1 MSGRMGGLAG
11 VVTGATK
18 GLGRETALL
27 LAEEGASIVGVGRDS
42 EDGRRLEEDSRE
54 FTGDIAFVSG
64 DVRDE
69 DTSGRAIQTCL
80 EQFGRFDIM
89 VANAGIL
96 GPETP
101 LHETDAKGFD
111 EVVDVNVRG
120 LFFNCRAAVTAMLEG
135 GGGSIVTVGSILSVT
150 ADPMLTSYTATK
162 AAVLGLTKAIAVDYA
177 DRGIRCNCV
186 LPGDMETPMIDA
198 YFAATGDPAAAR
210 AEMER
215 TYPIKRLAQPREVAY
230 AIRFL
235 ASPESS
241 YVTGTHLLVDGGLV
255 AKAY

>member
-1 MSGRMGGLAG
+1 MSGRMSGLAG

-27 LAEEGASIVGVGRDS
+27 LAEEGASIVGVGRDAD
-42 EDGRRLEEDSRE
+42 DGRSLEDAAGSLE
-54 FTGDIAFVSG
+54 GDVVFVAG

-69 DTSGRAIQTCL
+69 ETSSRAATACL
-80 EQFGRFDIM
+80 ERFGQLDVM

-101 LHETDAKGFD
+101 LHETDTKDFD
-111 EVVDVNVRG
+111 EVMDVNVRG
-120 LFFNCRAAVTAMLEG
+120 LFFDCRAAVKAMLEG
-135 GGGSIVTVGSILSVT
+135 DGGSIVTVGSILSVT

-162 AAVLGLTKAIAVDYA
+162 AAVLGLTQAIAVDYA

-186 LPGDMETPMIDA
+186 LPGDMETPMIEA

-210 AEMER
+210 EEMER
-215 TYPIKRLAQPREVAY
+215 AYPIKRLAQPREVAH

-235 ASPESS
+235 ASAESS

>member
-1 MSGRMGGLAG
+1 MAGRLAERAA

-27 LAEEGASIVGVGRDS
+27 FAEEGARVIGVGRDG
-42 EDGRRLEEDSRE
+42 EDGARLEADARE
-54 FTGDIAFVSG
+54 LPGEVVFLSG
-64 DVRDE
+64 DVRE
-69 DTSGRAIQTCL
+69 EPTSLSAI
-80 EQFGRFDIM
+80 EQCVERFGRIDAM

-96 GPETP
+96 GPETS
-101 LHETDAKGFD
+101 LHDTSPEAFD

-120 LFFNCRAAVTAMLEG
+120 LFLNCKHAVRAMRES

-150 ADPMLTSYTATK
+150 ADPFLTAYTATK

-177 DRGIRCNCV
+177 AAGIRCNCV
-186 LPGDMETPMIDA
+186 LPGDMETPMIEA
-198 YFAATGDPAAAR
+198 YFAATEDPAATR
-210 AEMER
+210 AEMEQ
-215 TYPIKRLAQPREVAY
+215 TYPIKRLADPREVAY
-230 AIRFL
+230 AILFL

-241 YVTGTHLLVDGGLV
+241 YVTGTHVLVDGGLT

>member
-1 MSGRMGGLAG
+1 MSDRMSGLAG

-27 LAEEGASIVGVGRDS
+27 LAEEGASVVGVGRDTD
-42 EDGRRLEEDSRE
+42 DGNSLEEAAQALP
-54 FTGDIAFVSG
+54 GDVIFVQG

-69 DTSGRAIQTCL
+69 DTSSRAVGTCI
-80 EQFGRFDIM
+80 ERFGQLDIM

-101 LHETDAKGFD
+101 LHETDREGFD
-111 EVVDVNVRG
+111 EVFDVNVRG
-120 LFFNCRAAVTAMLEG
+120 LFYDCRAAVRAMLDG
-135 GGGSIVTVGSILSVT
+135 NGGSIVTVGSILSVT

-177 DRGIRCNCV
+177 ARGIRCNCV
-186 LPGDMETPMIDA
+186 LPGDMETPMIEA

-210 AEMER
+210 QEMEQ
-215 TYPIKRLAQPREVAY
+215 TYPIKRLADPREVAQ

>member
-27 LAEEGASIVGVGRDS
+27 LAEEGASIVGVGRNS
-42 EDGRRLEEDSRE
+42 GDGRRLEEDSRE
-54 FTGDIAFVSG
+54 LAGDIAFVSG
-64 DVRDE
+64 DVREE
-69 DTSGRAIQTCL
+69 DTSGRAIEVCM
-80 EQFGRFDIM
+80 ERFGRLDIM

-101 LHETDAKGFD
+101 LHETDTGDFD
-111 EVVDVNVRG
+111 EVFDVNVRG
-120 LFFNCRAAVTAMLEG
+120 LFYDCRAAVKAMLEG
-135 GGGSIVTVGSILSVT
+135 NGGSIVTVGSILSVA

-177 DRGIRCNCV
+177 ARDIRCNCV
-186 LPGDMETPMIDA
+186 LPGDMETPMIEE

-210 AEMER
+210 EEMER
-215 TYPIKRLAQPREVAY
+215 TYPIKRLAQPREVAQ